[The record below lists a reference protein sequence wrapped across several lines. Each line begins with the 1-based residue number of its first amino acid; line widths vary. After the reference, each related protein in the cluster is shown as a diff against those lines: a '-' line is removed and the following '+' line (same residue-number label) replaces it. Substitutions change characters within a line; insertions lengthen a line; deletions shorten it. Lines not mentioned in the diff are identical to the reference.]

1 MKCSILS
8 LCIVLLVTGCVTQQ
22 SVDSTTQHTPCWT
35 PLSKKDIAQLQTHF
49 RMDTLIARDTHV
61 GYVANFPVDGARYC
75 MIPDNI
81 ILEKW
86 NGGQK
91 QYYALAR
98 NASFLSDST
107 IVQYT
112 LSLQSDPLSNSFE
125 DGMWFYA
132 RFNKRKITYEANK
145 KPVSA
150 SKKPSVNGEG
160 IYRYEADSLYKV
172 SDQQNDVAFRKVAKE
187 GFYYLPPPGRL
198 FDIYPIS
205 EIR

>member
-1 MKCSILS
+1 MKCSLLS
-8 LCIVLLVTGCVTQQ
+8 LCIMLLVAGCATLGNA
-22 SVDSTTQHTPCWT
+22 DSTTQDTPCWT
-35 PLSKKDIAQLQTHF
+35 PLSKKDMVQLRGQY
-49 RMDTLIARDTHV
+49 RLDTLIIRDTHV
-61 GYVANFPVDGARYC
+61 GYAANFPIHKGHQC
-75 MIPDNI
+75 QIPDNL

-86 NGGQK
+86 NGEQT

-112 LSLQSDPLSNSFE
+112 LSLTSDPLSNSFE

-172 SDQQNDVAFRKVAKE
+172 SDQQNDAAFRKVAKE

-205 EIR
+205 AIR

>member
-1 MKCSILS
+1 MKYSIL
-8 LCIVLLVTGCVTQQ
+8 LLFIILFVSGCAILQ
-22 SVDSTTQHTPCWT
+22 STDSTTVHTPCYT
-35 PLSKKDIAQLQTHF
+35 PLSKKDIAELRTHF
-49 RMDTLIARDTHV
+49 RIDTLITGDTHI
-61 GYVANFPVDGARYC
+61 GYVANVPIDKRRYC

-86 NGGQK
+86 NGEQTR
-91 QYYALAR
+91 YYALAR
-98 NASFLSDST
+98 NASFLNDST

-112 LSLQSDPLSNSFE
+112 LVLPGDTFSNSFE

-132 RFNKRKITYEANK
+132 RLNKRKIVYEANQ
-145 KPVSA
+145 KPVGA
-150 SKKPSVNGEG
+150 SKKPSLNGKG
-160 IYRYEADSLYKV
+160 IYRFEADSLHKV
-172 SDQQNDVAFRKVAKE
+172 SDQQNDAAFRKVAKE